1 MRPQRLARLAR
12 RAVDDCGLQLA
23 DAVVLTEA
31 ATGAYAVTPVIA
43 ALAGATRVDAVTRT
57 TRHGTVA
64 EVTAET
70 RALAELAGVADR
82 IHIHTAK
89 TPELVGSADIVTNSG
104 HLRPIDATTVAWM
117 RSTAVVPL
125 MFEAW
130 EIDLGRDDV
139 DLDALRARGVRF
151 AGTNERHPQVD
162 VFSFLGPMAV
172 TLLTDAAI
180 AVRGA
185 QLLVLCD
192 NPFRTYLDAGLTQ
205 SGAQVLVRDALA
217 IEDLHDDLDAVVV
230 ALRPR
235 HGPVLSTADIGEIAQ
250 RAPAAVLAQFW
261 GDLPMDACR
270 KLGVPTVP
278 VDPPPVGPMGVLP
291 SAVGPEPVVRLQAGG
306 LKVASVLLQPPS
318 GWTEEDRAYVDPI

>member
-12 RAVDDCGLQLA
+12 RAVDDRGLQLT

-130 EIDLGRDDV
+130 EIDLG
-139 DLDALRARGVRF
+139 
-151 AGTNERHPQVD
+151 
-162 VFSFLGPMAV
+162 
-172 TLLTDAAI
+172 
-180 AVRGA
+180 
-185 QLLVLCD
+185 
-192 NPFRTYLDAGLTQ
+192 
-205 SGAQVLVRDALA
+205 
-217 IEDLHDDLDAVVV
+217 
-230 ALRPR
+230 
-235 HGPVLSTADIGEIAQ
+235 
-250 RAPAAVLAQFW
+250 
-261 GDLPMDACR
+261 
-270 KLGVPTVP
+270 
-278 VDPPPVGPMGVLP
+278 
-291 SAVGPEPVVRLQAGG
+291 
-306 LKVASVLLQPPS
+306 
-318 GWTEEDRAYVDPI
+318 